1 MRGALEFSP
10 TDTTVW
16 RPHGGQCE
24 RVPPRGRRM
33 DHLSLSEGLQET
45 IAAIYDAAVG
55 RQPWPAALDQVT
67 CVLKCPL
74 AFISWQQ
81 HDLCVAVTNRSWT
94 SCARKGGNEEC
105 WFGWTPSTHLLR
117 DSRVREPVQ
126 TRAIV
131 PWSGT
136 LQSGMGEELQ
146 DLHGDAETVGAL
158 LFLEADCAGFFGA
171 AKPACDGRFT
181 DAETDTLS
189 VLLPHLDR
197 AIGIHMR
204 LGAAEGR
211 SVWVE
216 AALDRLDKLVMVV
229 DCELN
234 ILYSNRKAQ
243 NVLAAGADL
252 WADRNRLRVRD
263 AKATG
268 ALLRL
273 ITRATTGGAMPRV
286 GGAMLL
292 QRAANRC
299 PLSVSVVPLQEAG
312 PRGLP
317 WDKPSAIVF
326 VTDPEGSD
334 AAGEELVRTLYAL
347 TPTEASV
354 SHLVAKGRGVK
365 SAARIFGIAPSTV
378 RTHLHQIFMKT
389 GVKRQAE
396 LAYLMQRLA

>member
-1 MRGALEFSP
+1 MG
-10 TDTTVW
+10 
-16 RPHGGQCE
+16 H
-24 RVPPRGRRM
+24 VP
-33 DHLSLSEGLQET
+33 LNEGLQET

-67 CVLKCPL
+67 CVLKCLL

-94 SCARKGGNEEC
+94 SCARKSGDEES
-105 WFGWTPSTHLLR
+105 WFGGTLSTHLLR

-136 LQSGMGEELQ
+136 LQSIIGEELQ
-146 DLHGDAETVGAL
+146 DLQADAETVGAL
-158 LFLEADCAGFFGA
+158 LFFEADCTGFFGA
-171 AKPACDGRFT
+171 AKPACDGRFK
-181 DAETDTLS
+181 DAETDALS
-189 VLLPHLDR
+189 VLLPHLER

-211 SVWVE
+211 NISVE

-243 NVLAAGADL
+243 NLLAAGVDL
-252 WADRNRLRVRD
+252 WADRNRLRGRD
-263 AKATG
+263 LKATG

-273 ITRATTGGAMPRV
+273 IARATADGATPRV
-286 GGAMLL
+286 AGAMLL
-292 QRAANRC
+292 QRGVDRC
-299 PLSVSVVPLQEAG
+299 PLSVSVVPLQAAG
-312 PRGLP
+312 PLARP
-317 WDKPSAIVF
+317 WDRPSAIIF
-326 VTDPEGSD
+326 VTDPEASD
-334 AAGEELVRTLYAL
+334 AGGEELVRTLYAL

-365 SAARIFGIAPSTV
+365 GAARILGIAPSTV

>member
-1 MRGALEFSP
+1 
-10 TDTTVW
+10 
-16 RPHGGQCE
+16 
-24 RVPPRGRRM
+24 VP
-33 DHLSLSEGLQET
+33 LSADLQET
-45 IAAIYDAAVG
+45 IAAIYNAAAG

-74 AFISWQQ
+74 VFISWQQ
-81 HDLCVAVTNRSWT
+81 HDLRVAVTNRSWT
-94 SCARKGGNEEC
+94 SCARKGGDEEC

-117 DSRVREPVQ
+117 DSPVREPVQ

-136 LQSGMGEELQ
+136 LQSVMGAELR
-146 DLHGDAETVGAL
+146 DLQGGAETVGAL

-171 AKPACDGRFT
+171 AKPACDGRFK
-181 DAETDTLS
+181 DAETDALS

-204 LGAAEGR
+204 LGVAEER
-211 SVWVE
+211 KVWVE
-216 AALDRLDKLVMVV
+216 AALNHLDKLVMVV

-252 WADRNRLRVRD
+252 WADRNRLRGRD
-263 AKATG
+263 FKATG

-273 ITRATTGGAMPRV
+273 IARATTDGATPRV
-286 GGAMLL
+286 AGAMLL
-292 QRAANRC
+292 QRGADRC
-299 PLSVSVVPLQEAG
+299 PLSVSVVPLQAAG
-312 PRGLP
+312 PLALP
-317 WDKPSAIVF
+317 WDRPSAIVF
-326 VTDPEGSD
+326 ITDPEASD
-334 AAGEELVRTLYAL
+334 AGGEELVRTLYAL

-365 SAARIFGIAPSTV
+365 GAARILGIAPSTV
-378 RTHLHQIFMKT
+378 KTHLHQIFKKT